1 MIAPV
6 PKIENRRSEP
16 SKVLYWLAGVFTL
29 AALVAALIGRSNT
42 TWHDTETVSSGTV
55 IIPAVL
61 VGTLKEVS
69 VSDGAYQVLVEA
81 ITNPVGLTSPV
92 AFSLPEAPMNWDST
106 DGIETIIGKAV
117 EVYFTGSLDNA
128 QAHAWR
134 MVEVTPRSVQH
145 D

>member
-6 PKIENRRSEP
+6 PKIESRRSEP
-16 SKVLYWLAGVFTL
+16 KVLYWLAGAFTL
-29 AALVAALIGRSNT
+29 AALVTPLIGQSNP
-42 TWHDTETVSSGTV
+42 TWHDTETVSSGTIV
-55 IIPAVL
+55 IPSVL
-61 VGTLKEVS
+61 VGSVKEVS

-81 ITNPVGLTSPV
+81 SISPEEPASLV
-92 AFSLPEAPMNWDST
+92 AFSLPEPPMNWDST

-117 EVYFTGSLDNA
+117 EVYFTGSLDDA
-128 QAHAWR
+128 QAHTWR